1 MFGFEE
7 TDEEKAE
14 SSPTQSP
21 STPDP
26 GTSSTPD
33 LQAPD
38 TDRDDQQTSPQASPK
53 RQPLTPSRPPLLN
66 FSENLPPTPFGATTV
81 LSDLSTETA
90 NLEHVRAIILSDQNI
105 LDVKGIELDR
115 FSSLSML
122 NLSFNSISTLTPLSF
137 VSPSS
142 YSSFLTNLDVSHNK
156 LTSLSGVESLPSL
169 KVLRASNNKIE
180 EVSSLCDLTSLE
192 ELWLSRNVI
201 DAPQLLNLTQLP
213 NLLHFI
219 GSSNPWCSHE
229 HYKIVLLSMFENC
242 QTFDCRPVEE
252 DDLDEAAEFAVSTDG
267 KGVFHKLKFT
277 ILQSEN
283 HSYFKQKVSNKEANT
298 STSGPS
304 KTTTTAAINPI
315 PKSPPGATL
324 ATASISDCLSL
335 LPSFGDEI
343 AKIKKEKAVARRK
356 VRKKPS
362 TSLPPKTGQVKFKPV
377 SWQGSINSE
386 AGHSPHSS
394 HGGNAG
400 VASPRVMETIE
411 GDNGT
416 EPSHLVQGDPDPG
429 SVPSPPRPVRA
440 VALPFK
446 KLYTKGGVGIE
457 SKSDG
462 TAYAK
467 WPSGGHAI
475 NRDSSRLTCTY
486 SSGRVAVTFDDL
498 GNGSVYY
505 PDGKTALSL
514 SPQECLFFRKVEG
527 TQRTSKTKF
536 DIVPLNS
543 SSGQVRIP
551 LHQSVGVDFCASPL
565 RIEVYFKVKNIHCK
579 FVAPGTEGGQ
589 VVVPIE
595 RKGDLFGERER
606 VKKVKE
612 EVVPLEHGDF
622 LSAIQR
628 AVAGL

>member
-1 MFGFEE
+1 
-7 TDEEKAE
+7 
-14 SSPTQSP
+14 
-21 STPDP
+21 
-26 GTSSTPD
+26 
-33 LQAPD
+33 
-38 TDRDDQQTSPQASPK
+38 
-53 RQPLTPSRPPLLN
+53 
-66 FSENLPPTPFGATTV
+66 
-81 LSDLSTETA
+81 
-90 NLEHVRAIILSDQNI
+90 
-105 LDVKGIELDR
+105 
-115 FSSLSML
+115 
-122 NLSFNSISTLTPLSF
+122 
-137 VSPSS
+137 
-142 YSSFLTNLDVSHNK
+142 
-156 LTSLSGVESLPSL
+156 VESLPSL

-283 HSYFKQKVSNKEANT
+283 HSYFKQKVSNKEAKSASSRASQAGRKKTNNRRYNNINNINKSNSIGPNAVLTNPKELRLHVNNMKKMSATSSTSRRGSPIHRSPISTRSST